1 MLKRARYERW
11 LTVALLE
18 LALLRQRFD
27 CARAR
32 AAAFARLRARAQSD
46 TGVGK
51 VLNLDLVTTISRTA
65 RRELF
70 TLQCTTNGPPHNLF
84 GSFISFFDLLVLF
97 GLFCS
102 CMVNGNVCLQRWQG
116 VSNLLNASML

>member
-51 VLNLDLVTTISRTA
+51 VLNLLT
-65 RRELF
+65 
-70 TLQCTTNGPPHNLF
+70 
-84 GSFISFFDLLVLF
+84 
-97 GLFCS
+97 
-102 CMVNGNVCLQRWQG
+102 
-116 VSNLLNASML
+116 

>member
-51 VLNLDLVTTISRTA
+51 VLNLDEHQQNSSSGALYITM
-65 RRELF
+65 
-70 TLQCTTNGPPHNLF
+70 HH
-84 GSFISFFDLLVLF
+84 
-97 GLFCS
+97 
-102 CMVNGNVCLQRWQG
+102 
-116 VSNLLNASML
+116 